1 MHDDLPHPAGIL
13 PLMILGLLDLDGPST
28 GDRLARRMEE
38 ASGRRVP
45 VSFRTLY
52 PELVRLEQAG
62 CVAVAWRNAEDG
74 RREMCYALTDAGRR
88 QLAREKRGW
97 RQAASLI
104 GWRLAI

>member
-1 MHDDLPHPAGIL
+1 MHEDRPHPAGIL
-13 PLMILGLLDLDGPST
+13 PLMILGLLALDGPSS
-28 GDRLARRMEE
+28 GDRLAQRIEE
-38 ASGRRVP
+38 ASGGREP
-45 VSFRTLY
+45 VSFRALY
-52 PELVRLEQAG
+52 PELARLEQTG
-62 CVAVAWRNAEDG
+62 CVAVAWRDAEDG